1 MLSGASN
8 MGSRMQC
15 VWALSLALLCLG
27 STPGRLQAV
36 QLDGDTL
43 QPYEPATAVSG
54 EIRIWGSPAD
64 AALLR
69 NWSDEFSKFQPQA
82 RIQATL
88 YGPESTMAGVY
99 CGVAD
104 LAFMAREMRLPV
116 ENMAFHW
123 VYRYPPFSVEIANA
137 GLAAGRPS
145 ATLAVVVNAA
155 NPLQHL
161 TLMQLDGILGAAPRR
176 GGANVRKWGDLGL
189 GGIWRR
195 RAIHVY
201 GPPVDSIDGMFMRTV
216 VMQGSY
222 KWNPTYREIKGDDA
236 QVLQAVAQD
245 EQGIAYA
252 SLDPPGQHIKPLAL
266 SATAGAPFY
275 ALTEQNV
282 AARTYPLSRVISMV
296 LNRKPGKPI
305 EPEVKEFLRFILS
318 RDGQAVLARD
328 GHYIPL
334 TAASERAQLERLE

>member
-1 MLSGASN
+1 M
-8 MGSRMQC
+8 SRRLQR
-15 VWALSLALLCLG
+15 VAGLLLALLCLG
-27 STPGRLQAV
+27 GLPPGHLLAAQSG
-36 QLDGDTL
+36 GDTL
-43 QPYEPATAVSG
+43 QSYEPATPVSG
-54 EIRIWGSPAD
+54 DIRIWGSPAD

-69 NWSDEFSKFQPQA
+69 EWSEGFRRFQPQA
-82 RIQATL
+82 RVQATL
-88 YGPESTMAGVY
+88 YGPESTLAGVY

-116 ENMAFHW
+116 ENMAFTW

-137 GLAAGRPS
+137 GLTAGRPS

-189 GGIWRR
+189 GGIWKG

-222 KWNPTYREIKGDDA
+222 KWNPDYREIKGDDA

-245 EQGIAYA
+245 EEGIAYA
-252 SLDPPGQHIKPLAL
+252 SLDPPSQHVKPLAL

-296 LNRKPGKPI
+296 LNRKPGTPI

-328 GHYIPL
+328 AHYIPL
-334 TAASERAQLERLE
+334 TAASGRAQLERLE

>member
-1 MLSGASN
+1 M
-8 MGSRMQC
+8 SRRLQR
-15 VWALSLALLCLG
+15 VAGLLLALLCLG
-27 STPGRLQAV
+27 GLPPGHLLAAQNG
-36 QLDGDTL
+36 GDTL
-43 QPYEPATAVSG
+43 QPYEPATSVSG
-54 EIRIWGSPAD
+54 DVRIWGSPAD

-69 NWSDEFSKFQPQA
+69 EWGEGFRRFQPQA

-88 YGPESTMAGVY
+88 YGPESTLAGVY

-104 LAFMAREMRLPV
+104 LALMAREMRLPV
-116 ENMAFHW
+116 ENMAFTW

-137 GLAAGRPS
+137 ALTAGRPS

-189 GGIWRR
+189 GGIWKG

-252 SLDPPGQHIKPLAL
+252 SLDPPSQHIKPLAL

-275 ALTEQNV
+275 ALTEHNV
-282 AARTYPLSRVISMV
+282 AARAYPLSRVITMA
-296 LNRKPGKPI
+296 LNREPGKPI
-305 EPEVKEFLRFILS
+305 EPKVKEFLRFILS

>member
-1 MLSGASN
+1 VLTGAAN
-8 MGSRMQC
+8 MGSTLQC
-15 VWALSLALLCLG
+15 FWGLSLALLGLG
-27 STPGRLQAV
+27 STPGLLQAA
-36 QLDGDTL
+36 QLGGDTL

-69 NWSDEFSKFQPQA
+69 RWSDEFSKLQPQA

-116 ENMAFHW
+116 ESMAFTW

-137 GLAAGRPS
+137 GLTAGRPS
-145 ATLAVVVNAA
+145 ANLAVVVNPA

-161 TLMQLDGILGAAPRR
+161 TLAQLDGILGAEHRR
-176 GGANVRKWGDLGL
+176 GGANLRSWGDLGL
-189 GGIWRR
+189 GGIWKR
-195 RAIHVY
+195 RAIHLY
-201 GPPVDSIDGMFMRTV
+201 GPAVDSIDAIFLRTV
-216 VMQGSY
+216 VLRGSY

-236 QVLQAVAQD
+236 QVLQAVARD
-245 EQGIAYA
+245 AQGIAYV
-252 SLDPPGQHIKPLAL
+252 SLDLPSPQIKSLAL

-275 ALTEQNV
+275 ALSEENI

-296 LNRKPGKPI
+296 LNREPGKPI
-305 EPEVKEFLRFILS
+305 DPKVKEFLRFILS
-318 RDGQAVLARD
+318 RNGQSALARD
-328 GHYIPL
+328 GHYILL